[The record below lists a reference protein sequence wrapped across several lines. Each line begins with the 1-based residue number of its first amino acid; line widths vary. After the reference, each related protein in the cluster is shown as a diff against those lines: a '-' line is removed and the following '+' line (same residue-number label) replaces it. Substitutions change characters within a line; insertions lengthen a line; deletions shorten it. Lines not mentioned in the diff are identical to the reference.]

1 MALTPS
7 QSRLEDLRAKEKFAT
22 ENGYDY
28 SNPAQGKIQSW
39 VEVELDFT
47 PEEDR
52 LVPPTGRLI
61 LDNVDSG
68 KISQKDINA
77 YCAAHPQVCAPASKR
92 DEIYKRM
99 VEEGTEPEPKPAEPE
114 SQDFVPTPMVPPL
127 PTSATH
133 RVIINESNIETVLRS
148 LPDPNAEMVMPLEPE
163 QQLIVLDEAVGP
175 NGAFAEVKPL
185 EAALQ
190 SERLYVLRDFIAPMP
205 QTPKSARMDL
215 SVQKSLPMPSAISP
229 RWTDKSV
236 NVSYFD
242 TSDAKVKVS
251 VETNYDSTGGE
262 KLTERMREALAV
274 GLKIILKD
282 NGKKSDEE
290 TVNRLLF
297 ENYFIFARAEDYYVD
312 SRAKLPMRVLVTLPY
327 KYIEPLEDKEEE
339 PEFDFSIQI
348 PVAKFLNIFSTAS
361 DKIKTLGKGM
371 KEFDGEIQTF
381 NPDKESD
388 NLASY
393 VDEVEKLL
401 TENGL
406 KGPASSPSAPPTDF
420 IIIGWKEGY
429 DPTYV
434 AYLNQKSNDKTVMSK
449 WMTAFQKTTPVESKR
464 TQELVHRVREIGLFE
479 GSWTEFL
486 GIFSKEE
493 PVSIIHNNQNLDKQP
508 KSEIGPSVKSV
519 EQMRR
524 EDNYLVDDSRKTEI
538 YEERRNKS
546 TVVALAGR
554 AAEDFPKTANQVS
567 SLESSYE
574 RVLNNV
580 NLPFLISEAIA
591 CLGDIRGLKS
601 EVRGAL
607 GFLSQIHKIPSAIFP
622 DDLPTDDISKAY
634 VSTLKNT
641 LESMISAVLVSLVK
655 GVIASL
661 GAARAEE
668 DEPAGEAPSLE
679 DLLNAMGKVE
689 GDFDKEKAASFI
701 EDLFNVLTPVEI
713 CQLLE
718 GNPSE
723 KTLEI
728 AQSLLRRLYP
738 ELGLETKSQ
747 IVDFFQTLGN
757 FIDFQLCRD
766 ILNEQIPDT
775 DLTVEDFLCED
786 ESDSLREELLRQKG
800 EMTED
805 QIKEQLAK
813 DKERKEQL
821 ADQLLAALENGP
833 LADNFKAPDLFCA
846 KGSNKPGAASFV
858 DESFSLML
866 RETLEGLFGAVST
879 SFNKEGNEFASTTLE
894 QIQYENEEG
903 QQLFR
908 FEPVPQFKSIIE
920 TSTPEQ
926 VPDNPSSFI
935 LPVASTPVS
944 NSIADN
950 IRSGIDNISN
960 TIIGMDLIIGA
971 FALFGQP
978 EPDQEGLV
986 ATAKLVLEGD
996 LRYLERNQ
1004 FELVRDN
1011 TKSREEL
1018 EAESDQLQRILE
1030 SVPASGMPTQ
1040 ITYETVGNEL
1050 TRIVVKRDE
1059 GSNDV
1064 IIVEQGVP
1072 SSYSQYFRANGLEGD
1087 SPNDIFASLIRSRF
1101 ANFVQPDDLETIREN
1116 ARTTLYTTIKNKFL
1130 KDISDRIIGSVYF
1143 KKLDKAAHGI
1153 ELIDLS
1159 PQTDNP
1165 DCDVHLLKVKT
1176 LIKDIEG
1183 EFDQDFCLDYDSL
1196 DDTTGDQKNP
1206 MEAAIM
1212 EGCVRLTS
1220 RHYLVEM
1227 LLKSVFTMSAFD
1239 STRDFDKIKFS
1250 FIKDMVKLAMLEY
1263 SAQYYDDF
1271 LIEAHEIVGAETKEE
1286 SFIEILKQEYEVII
1300 EPLQIAL
1307 LLPKT
1312 RPSIMR
1318 EMLQEIIDNTKD
1330 NLVDSITTIE
1340 SGSSRELIKERIIK
1354 IQFEKESLKESDRF
1368 FYDRHKSP
1376 DSNIIP
1382 QSPLRQF
1389 QLYANSLISR
1399 GIATKEEIEKAT
1411 TIIDSISLIE
1421 EVFAEIDYS
1430 RMDNYSKERG
1440 FFLGLN
1446 KEQLRGINSESDNP
1460 RFIVPISEVENRYE
1474 KLVKN
1479 KSEELTFQG
1488 QEQFSELTFDE
1499 FFDATEIRVLFDFF
1513 FPIEN
1518 YKAAFTIHEIVSLST
1533 NADIRNSFTIT
1544 RDQLNSLFYT
1554 ITPEQDDWKKQNPN
1568 LKETSAEDLT
1578 SIVDLEFGV
1587 KDTPCGELSWNLGLG
1602 VNWGKAYKGFNF
1614 SFAAKAAKDAA
1625 LQAFKD
1631 YVEQNDPNI
1640 KLARQLAFLSKL
1652 ARVNVPTT
1660 VYSAPLSF
1668 VPGFIP
1674 TPLTNLYNSLGLGF
1688 YDKNKTKTDE
1698 ELEELGLEQ
1707 RDPFTGEIIE
1717 SLERRQRTGI
1727 RDFLTAEAQAT
1738 TEREIQSARLTE
1750 ELELVS
1756 NLREKIELENQRL
1769 KSAKNQRFALQED
1782 INNYTSYGRRNFDA
1796 RPYPQE
1802 LLTENRPG
1810 EFLSPFARW
1819 TRLNEDERLARIE
1832 INRLEAELLQ
1842 LTR

>member
-47 PEEDR
+47 PEEDK

-68 KISQKDINA
+68 RILQKDINA
-77 YCAAHPQVCAPASKR
+77 YCAAHPQVCAPASIR
-92 DEIYKRM
+92 DEVYKRM
-99 VEEGTEPEPKPAEPE
+99 VEEGTEPEPKPAEPV
-114 SQDFVPTPMVPPL
+114 SQDFIPTPMVPPL
-127 PTSATH
+127 PTTATH
-133 RVIINESNIETVLRS
+133 RAIVSESNIETVLRA
-148 LPDPNAEMVMPLEPE
+148 LPDPNSEAVMPLEPE
-163 QQLIVLDEAVGP
+163 QQFIVLDEAVGP
-175 NGAFAEVKPL
+175 NGTFAEVKPL

-190 SERLYVLRDFIAPMP
+190 SERLYVLRDFIAPLP

-215 SVQKSLPMPSAISP
+215 SPQKSLPMPSAISP
-229 RWTDKSV
+229 RWTDKVV
-236 NVSYFD
+236 NVPYFD
-242 TSDAKVKVS
+242 VSDAKVKVS

-262 KLTERMREALAV
+262 KLTERMKEALAT

-282 NGKKSDEE
+282 DGKKSDEE

-339 PEFDFSIQI
+339 PDFDFSIQI

-361 DKIKTLGKGM
+361 NKIKTLGKGM

-381 NPDKESD
+381 DPDRESD
-388 NLASY
+388 NLTSY
-393 VDEVEKLL
+393 ADEIEKLL

-420 IIIGWKEGY
+420 IIIGWKNGY
-429 DPTYV
+429 EPTYV
-434 AYLNQKSNDKTVMSK
+434 AYLNQKNSDKTVMSK
-449 WMTAFQKTTPVESKR
+449 WMTAFQKTNPVESKR
-464 TQELVHRVREIGLFE
+464 TQELVHRVREIGSFE

-493 PVSIIHNNQNLDKQP
+493 PVSIIHNNQNLDKKP

-524 EDNYLVDDSRKTEI
+524 EDSYLVDDNRKTEI

-546 TVVALAGR
+546 TAVALVGR
-554 AAEDFPKTANQVS
+554 AAEDFPKTANQVT

-622 DDLPTDDISKAY
+622 DDLPTDDISAAF

-641 LESMISAVLVSLVK
+641 LESMISAVLISLVK
-655 GVIASL
+655 GILASL
-661 GAARAEE
+661 GAACAEE
-668 DEPAGEAPSLE
+668 DEPTGEAPSLQ
-679 DLLNAMGKVE
+679 DLLDAMGKVE
-689 GDFDKEKAASFI
+689 GDFDREEAASFI
-701 EDLFNVLTPVEI
+701 DDLFNVLTPVEI

-894 QIQYENEEG
+894 QVQFQNLEG

-920 TSTPEQ
+920 TSIPEQ
-926 VPDNPSSFI
+926 APDNPTSFI

-944 NSIADN
+944 NSIAEN
-950 IRSGIDNISN
+950 ITSRIIQISN
-960 TIIGMDLIIGA
+960 ILIGMNLITTLPA
-971 FALFGQP
+971 NPANLAQFAAWL
-978 EPDQEGLV
+978 
-986 ATAKLVLEGD
+986 LEGSLSED
-996 LRYLERNQ
+996 VRSK

-1018 EAESDQLQRILE
+1018 EAEKTQLVAILE
-1030 SVPASGMPTQ
+1030 SGAASGTPTQ
-1040 ITYETVGNEL
+1040 IIYETVGEGL
-1050 TRIVVKRDE
+1050 TRITVVKEPPIDGLIMVPNDE
-1059 GSNDV
+1059 T
-1064 IIVEQGVP
+1064 IVEQGVP

-1087 SPNDIFASLIRSRF
+1087 SPSDIFASLIGSRF
-1101 ANFVQPDDLETIREN
+1101 TEFVDSNSLEAIREN
-1116 ARTTLYTTIKNKFL
+1116 ARTTLYSVVKNKFL
-1130 KDISDRIIGSVYF
+1130 KDISDRIISSPYF
-1143 KKLDKAAHGI
+1143 KKLDNAAHGI

-1165 DCDVHLLKVKT
+1165 ECDVHLLKVKT

-1183 EFDQDFCLDYDSL
+1183 EFNQDFCLDYDSL
-1196 DDTTGDQKNP
+1196 NDTTGDQKNP

-1271 LIEAHEIVGAETKEE
+1271 LIEVHEIVGAETEEE

-1318 EMLQEIIDNTKD
+1318 EMLQEIIDNT
-1330 NLVDSITTIE
+1330 NDSLSDKGSIDKM
-1340 SGSSRELIKERIIK
+1340 GSSRGLIKERIIK
-1354 IQFEKESLKESDRF
+1354 IQFEKEPLNENDRF
-1368 FYDRHKSP
+1368 FYDRHRSP

-1399 GIATKEEIEKAT
+1399 GIATKEEVEKAT
-1411 TIIDSISLIE
+1411 TIVDSISLIE
-1421 EVFAEIDYS
+1421 EALDYS
-1430 RMDNYSKERG
+1430 RMDNYSEERG

-1446 KEQLRGINSESDNP
+1446 KEQLTGINFNSNNP
-1460 RFIVPISEVENRYE
+1460 RFVIPISEVENRYE

-1479 KSEELTFQG
+1479 KSDETTFQG

-1499 FFDATEIRVLFDFF
+1499 FLDATEIKVFFDFF

-1518 YKAAFTIHEIVSLST
+1518 YKATFTIHEIVSLST

-1602 VNWGKAYKGFNF
+1602 LGWGKAYKGFNF
-1614 SFAAKAAKDAA
+1614 AFAAKAAKDAA

-1652 ARVNVPTT
+1652 ACVNVPTT

-1668 VPGFIP
+1668 VPGFFP
-1674 TPLTNLYNSLGLGF
+1674 TPLTNLYNGLGLGF
-1688 YDKNKTKTDE
+1688 YDKNRTKTGE

-1707 RDPFTGEIIE
+1707 RDPCTGELIE
-1717 SLERRQRTGI
+1717 IVELSEERSQETEL
-1727 RDFLTAEAQAT
+1727 RDFLTTEAQAT
-1738 TEREIQSARLTE
+1738 TERNDQLNRLTDKL
-1750 ELELVS
+1750 ELES
-1756 NLREKIELENQRL
+1756 QRLEN
-1769 KSAKNQRFALQED
+1769 AKNQRFALQDD
-1782 INNYTSYGRRNFDA
+1782 IKNYTSYGRRNFDA

-1802 LLTENRPG
+1802 LLTEPRPG
-1810 EFLSPFARW
+1810 QGLSPFVIW
-1819 TRLNEDERLARIE
+1819 TEYNKTETRARIE
-1832 INRLEAELLQ
+1832 INRLEAELMQ

>member
-7 QSRLEDLRAKEKFAT
+7 QSRLEDLRAKEKFAI

-39 VEVELDFT
+39 VEVELEFT
-47 PEEDR
+47 PEEDK
-52 LVPPTGRLI
+52 LVPPPGRLI

-68 KISQKDINA
+68 KILQKDINA
-77 YCAAHPQVCAPASKR
+77 YCAAHPQVCAPASRR

-99 VEEGTEPEPKPAEPE
+99 VEEGTQPEPEPAEPV
-114 SQDFVPTPMVPPL
+114 SQDFVPTPTVPPL

-133 RVIINESNIETVLRS
+133 RVIINESNIETVLRA

-163 QQLIVLDEAVGP
+163 QQFIVLDEAVGP
-175 NGAFAEVKPL
+175 NGTFAEVR
-185 EAALQ
+185 ALDVASQ
-190 SERLYVLRDFIAPMP
+190 NKKLYVLRDFISPLP
-205 QTPKSARMDL
+205 QTPKSAKMDL
-215 SVQKSLPMPSAISP
+215 SQQKSLPMPSAISP
-229 RWTDKSV
+229 RWTDKSA

-242 TSDAKVKVS
+242 VSDAKVKVS

-262 KLTERMREALAV
+262 KLTERMREALAI
-274 GLKIILKD
+274 GLKIILED
-282 NGKKSDEE
+282 NGKKSDEA
-290 TVNRLLF
+290 TVSSLLSKD
-297 ENYFIFARAEDYYVD
+297 YFIFARAEDYYVD
-312 SRAKLPMRVLVTLPY
+312 SRAKLPMRVLITLPY

-339 PEFDFSIQI
+339 PDFDFSIQI
-348 PVAKFLNIFSTAS
+348 PVAKFLKIFTTAS
-361 DKIKTLGKGM
+361 NKIKTLGKGM

-381 NPDKESD
+381 DPDKESD
-388 NLASY
+388 NLISY
-393 VDEVEKLL
+393 VDEIERLL

-406 KGPASSPSAPPTDF
+406 KGPTSSPLPPPTDF
-420 IIIGWKEGY
+420 IIIGWKNGY

-434 AYLNQKSNDKTVMSK
+434 AYLNQKSNDKKVMLK
-449 WMTAFQKTTPVESKR
+449 WLTAFQKTKSVESKR
-464 TQELVHRVREIGLFE
+464 TQELVHRVREIGSFE

-524 EDNYLVDDSRKTEI
+524 EDNYLVDDNRKTEI

-546 TVVALAGR
+546 TAVALAGR
-554 AAEDFPKTANQVS
+554 AAEDFPKTANQVN

-601 EVRGAL
+601 DIKSTL
-607 GFLSQIHKIPSAIFP
+607 GFLSQIHKIPSTIFP

-641 LESMISAVLVSLVK
+641 LESMISSLLVSLVK
-655 GVIASL
+655 GVLASL
-661 GAARAEE
+661 GAACAD
-668 DEPAGEAPSLE
+668 DEPAGETPSLE
-679 DLLNAMGKVE
+679 DLLNAMEKVE
-689 GDFDKEKAASFI
+689 GDFDKEKATSFI
-701 EDLFNVLTPVEI
+701 DDLFNVLTPVEI
-713 CQLLE
+713 CELLE

-728 AQSLLRRLYP
+728 AQSLLKRLYP

-747 IVDFFQTLGN
+747 IVNFFQTLGN
-757 FIDFQLCRD
+757 FINFQLCRD
-766 ILNEQIPDT
+766 ILDEQIPDT
-775 DLTVEDFLCED
+775 DLKVEDFLCED
-786 ESDSLREELLRQKG
+786 ENDSLREELLRQKG

-846 KGSNKPGAASFV
+846 KDSNKPGAASFV

-894 QIQYENEEG
+894 QVQYENEEG

-908 FEPVPQFKSIIE
+908 FEPVPQFKSIVG
-920 TSTPEQ
+920 TSIPEQ
-926 VPDNPSSFI
+926 APDNPTSFI

-944 NSIADN
+944 NSIAEN
-950 IRSGIDNISN
+950 ITSRTIQISN
-960 TIIGMDLIIGA
+960 ILIGMNLITTLPA
-971 FALFGQP
+971 NPANLAQFAVWL
-978 EPDQEGLV
+978 
-986 ATAKLVLEGD
+986 LEGSLSED
-996 LRYLERNQ
+996 ERSKL
-1004 FELVRDN
+1004 ELVRDN

-1018 EAESDQLQRILE
+1018 EAEKAQLVAILE
-1030 SVPASGMPTQ
+1030 SGPASGMPTGV
-1040 ITYETVGNEL
+1040 IYETVDNEL
-1050 TRIVVKRDE
+1050 TRIIVERDR

-1064 IIVEQGVP
+1064 IAVEQDVP
-1072 SSYSQYFRANGLEGD
+1072 SSYSQYFRANGLEGN
-1087 SPNDIFASLIRSRF
+1087 SPSDIFASLVESRF
-1101 ANFVQPDDLETIREN
+1101 TEFVDSNSLEIIREN
-1116 ARTTLYTTIKNKFL
+1116 ARTTLYNAVKNKFL
-1130 KDISDRIIGSVYF
+1130 KDISDKIVSSPYF
-1143 KKLDKAAHGI
+1143 KKLDNAAHGI

-1159 PQTDNP
+1159 PQTENP
-1165 DCDVHLLKVKT
+1165 ECDVHLLKVKT
-1176 LIKDIEG
+1176 LIKDIEA

-1196 DDTTGDQKNP
+1196 NDTTGDQKNP

-1227 LLKSVFTMSAFD
+1227 LLKSIFTMSAFD

-1250 FIKDMVKLAMLEY
+1250 FIKDMVKFAMLEY

-1271 LIEAHEIVGAETKEE
+1271 LIEAHEIIGAETKEE
-1286 SFIEILKQEYEVII
+1286 SFMEILKQEYEVII

-1307 LLPKT
+1307 LLPRS
-1312 RPSIMR
+1312 RPSVMR
-1318 EMLQEIIDNTKD
+1318 EILQDIIDNTD
-1330 NLVDSITTIE
+1330 DSLSDKGSIDKL
-1340 SGSSRELIKERIIK
+1340 GSSRGLIKERIIK
-1354 IQFEKESLKESDRF
+1354 IQFEKESLKENDRF
-1368 FYDRHKSP
+1368 FYDRHRSP
-1376 DSNIIP
+1376 DSNVIP
-1382 QSPLRQF
+1382 QSTMRQF

-1399 GIATKEEIEKAT
+1399 GIATKAEVEKAT
-1411 TIIDSISLIE
+1411 TIVDSISLIE
-1421 EVFAEIDYS
+1421 EVFTEVDYS
-1430 RMDNYSKERG
+1430 RMDNYSKEKG

-1446 KEQLRGINSESDNP
+1446 KEQLTGINSESNNP
-1460 RFIVPISEVENRYE
+1460 RFVIPISEVENKYE
-1474 KLVKN
+1474 KLIKN
-1479 KSEELTFQG
+1479 RSEELTFQG
-1488 QEQFSELTFDE
+1488 QEQFAELTFDE
-1499 FFDATEIRVLFDFF
+1499 FLNATEVKVLFDFF

-1518 YKAAFTIHEIVSLST
+1518 YKATFTIHEIVSLST

-1554 ITPEQDDWKKQNPN
+1554 ITPEQDDWKKKNPN
-1568 LKETSAEDLT
+1568 LRETSSEDLT

-1587 KDTPCGELSWNLGLG
+1587 KDTPCGETSWNLGLNLG
-1602 VNWGKAYKGFNF
+1602 WGKAYKGFNF
-1614 SFAAKAAKDAA
+1614 AFAAKAAKDAA

-1652 ARVNVPTT
+1652 ACVNVPTT

-1668 VPGFIP
+1668 VPGFFP
-1674 TPLTNLYNSLGLGF
+1674 TPLTNLYNGLGLGF
-1688 YDKNKTKTDE
+1688 YDKNRTKTDE

-1707 RDPFTGEIIE
+1707 RDPCTGELIGVVE
-1717 SLERRQRTGI
+1717 LSEERNQETEL
-1727 RDFLTAEAQAT
+1727 RDFLTTEAQAT
-1738 TEREIQSARLTE
+1738 TERNDQLNRLTDKL
-1750 ELELVS
+1750 ELES
-1756 NLREKIELENQRL
+1756 QKLENA
-1769 KSAKNQRFALQED
+1769 KSQRFALQDD
-1782 INNYTSYGRRNFDA
+1782 IKNYTSYGRRNFENFDA
-1796 RPYPQE
+1796 RLYPEE

-1819 TRLNEDERLARIE
+1819 TRLNEDERKARIE
-1832 INRLEAELLQ
+1832 INRLEAELMQ

>member
-7 QSRLEDLRAKEKFAT
+7 QSRLEDLRAKEKFAI

-47 PEEDR
+47 PEEDK
-52 LVPPTGRLI
+52 LVPPAGRLI
-61 LDNVDSG
+61 LNNVDAG
-68 KISQKDINA
+68 RILQKDINA
-77 YCAAHPQVCAPASKR
+77 YCAAHPQVCASASRR

-99 VEEGTEPEPKPAEPE
+99 VEEGTTPEPKPAEPV
-114 SQDFVPTPMVPPL
+114 SQDFIPTPMVPPL

-148 LPDPNAEMVMPLEPE
+148 LPDPNAEVVMPLEPE
-163 QQLIVLDEAVGP
+163 QQFIVIDEAVGP
-175 NGAFAEVKPL
+175 NGTFTEVKTIGTTP
-185 EAALQ
+185 Q
-190 SERLYVLRDFIAPMP
+190 SARLYVLKNFISPLP
-205 QTPKSARMDL
+205 QTPKSAKMDL
-215 SVQKSLPMPSAISP
+215 GQQKSLPMPSAISP
-229 RWTDKSV
+229 RWTDKNV

-242 TSDAKVKVS
+242 VSDAKVKVS

-262 KLTERMREALAV
+262 KLTERMREALAT

-290 TVNRLLF
+290 TVNRLLL

-312 SRAKLPMRVLVTLPY
+312 SRAKIPMRVLVTLPY

-348 PVAKFLNIFSTAS
+348 PVAKFLDIFSTAS
-361 DKIKTLGKGM
+361 NKIKTLGKGM

-381 NPDKESD
+381 DPDRESD
-388 NLASY
+388 NLTSY
-393 VDEVEKLL
+393 VDEIEKLL

-406 KGPASSPSAPPTDF
+406 KGPTSSPSAPPTDF

-429 DPTYV
+429 EPTYV
-434 AYLNQKSNDKTVMSK
+434 AYLNQKNNDKTVMSK
-449 WMTAFQKTTPVESKR
+449 SMTVFQKTEPVESKR
-464 TQELVHRVREIGLFE
+464 TQELVHRVREIGSFA

-524 EDNYLVDDSRKTEI
+524 EDNYLIDDNRKTEI
-538 YEERRNKS
+538 YEERKNKS

-554 AAEDFPKTANQVS
+554 AAEDFPKTANQVT

-601 EVRGAL
+601 EVSGAL

-622 DDLPTDDISKAY
+622 DDLPTDDISAAF

-655 GVIASL
+655 GVLASL
-661 GAARAEE
+661 GAACAD
-668 DEPAGEAPSLE
+668 DEPAGESPSLE
-679 DLLNAMGKVE
+679 DLLNAMEKVE

-701 EDLFNVLTPVEI
+701 DDLFNVLTPVEI
-713 CQLLE
+713 CELLE

-738 ELGLETKSQ
+738 ELGLETKTQ
-747 IVDFFQTLGN
+747 IINFFQTLGN
-757 FIDFQLCRD
+757 FINFQLCRD
-766 ILNEQIPDT
+766 ILDEQIPDT
-775 DLTVEDFLCED
+775 DLKVEDFLCED

-846 KGSNKPGAASFV
+846 KDSNKPGAASFV

-894 QIQYENEEG
+894 QVQYENEEG

-908 FEPVPQFKSIIE
+908 FEPVPQFKNIIKTSI
-920 TSTPEQ
+920 PEQ
-926 VPDNPSSFI
+926 APDNPASFI
-935 LPVASTPVS
+935 LPVSSTPVS

-950 IRSGIDNISN
+950 IRRRIDDISN
-960 TIIGMDLIIGA
+960 IFIGI
-971 FALFGQP
+971 
-978 EPDQEGLV
+978 ELV
-986 ATAKLVLEGD
+986 AGSEAEAYTVEQFKDTAQDIIRNGTI
-996 LRYLERNQ
+996 LRRTISEAEASFIQLASDN
-1004 FELVRDN
+1004 FEKRG
-1011 TKSREEL
+1011 EL
-1018 EAESDQLQRILE
+1018 EAESLQLQEFLE
-1030 SVPASGMPTQ
+1030 IGAAPGLPTQ
-1040 ITYETVGNEL
+1040 IVYETVGDEL
-1050 TRIVVKRDE
+1050 TRIVVERDE

-1064 IIVEQGVP
+1064 IIVEQGTP

-1087 SPNDIFASLIRSRF
+1087 SPNDIFASLIGSRF
-1101 ANFVQPDDLETIREN
+1101 TEFVDSNSLEAIREN
-1116 ARTTLYTTIKNKFL
+1116 ARTTLYSVVKNKFL
-1130 KDISDRIIGSVYF
+1130 KDISDRIISSPYF
-1143 KKLDKAAHGI
+1143 KKLDNAAHGI

-1165 DCDVHLLKVKT
+1165 ECDVHLLKVKT

-1196 DDTTGDQKNP
+1196 NDTTGDQKNP

-1227 LLKSVFTMSAFD
+1227 LLKSVFTMSVFD

-1271 LIEAHEIVGAETKEE
+1271 LIEVHEIVGAETKEE

-1312 RPSIMR
+1312 RPSIVR
-1318 EMLQEIIDNTKD
+1318 EMLQEIIDNTND
-1330 NLVDSITTIE
+1330 NLAGSNNTREV
-1340 SGSSRELIKERIIK
+1340 GSSRELIKERIIK
-1354 IQFEKESLKESDRF
+1354 IQFEKESLKENDRF
-1368 FYDRHKSP
+1368 FYDRHRSP

-1399 GIATKEEIEKAT
+1399 GIATKEEVEKAT
-1411 TIIDSISLIE
+1411 MIIDSISLIE
-1421 EVFAEIDYS
+1421 EAFAEVDYS

-1446 KEQLRGINSESDNP
+1446 KEQLTGINSESNNP
-1460 RFIVPISEVENRYE
+1460 RFIIPISEVENRYE

-1479 KSEELTFQG
+1479 KSEESTFQG
-1488 QEQFSELTFDE
+1488 QEQFAELTFDE
-1499 FFDATEIRVLFDFF
+1499 FFDATEVRVLFDFF

-1518 YKAAFTIHEIVSLST
+1518 YKATFTIHEIVSLST

-1614 SFAAKAAKDAA
+1614 NFAAKAAKDAA

-1652 ARVNVPTT
+1652 ACVNVPTT

-1674 TPLTNLYNSLGLGF
+1674 TPLTNLYNALGLGF
-1688 YDKNKTKTDE
+1688 YDKNRTKTDE
-1698 ELEELGLEQ
+1698 ELEDLGLEQ
-1707 RDPFTGEIIE
+1707 RDPCTGELIE
-1717 SLERRQRTGI
+1717 PLERRQRTGL
-1727 RDFLTAEAQAT
+1727 RDFLTTEAQAT
-1738 TEREIQSARLTE
+1738 EVRNIQSEREDAI
-1750 ELELVS
+1750 VS
-1756 NLREKIELENQRL
+1756 ELREKIELENQRL
-1769 KSAKNQRFALQED
+1769 ESAKSQRFALQED

-1819 TRLNEDERLARIE
+1819 TRLNEDERKARIE
-1832 INRLEAELLQ
+1832 INRLEAELMQ